1 MSISEQETNDVVQV
15 DGGSTEDQ
23 TEAFVGRLFEAGI
36 GAFEYL
42 TIYIGD
48 RLGLYRA
55 VEEAGNVTS
64 GELAAAA
71 GIAERYA
78 REWLEQQAAADIL
91 AVDDAAARAADRKY
105 SLPAAHAEALTNL
118 DSQASMAPFTRTFV
132 AAASVMPQL
141 LEAYRTG
148 GGVPWSAFGD
158 DMIES
163 QGDFN
168 RPWLQEQLGQEFLPA
183 IPDVHARLT
192 AEPPARVLDVGCGVG
207 WSSIAIAKAYPN
219 VRVDGFDPDEQSI
232 EIAHGLAR
240 DAGVDD
246 RVRFEVRDAAT
257 IGSEGPYD
265 LALVVEAIHDL
276 ARPVE
281 ILSAIHEALGPDGT
295 LLVSD
300 ERVAEQFTAPGD
312 EMERVMYAISLT
324 VCLPASLAEEPSAGT
339 GTVMRAGRLRDYA
352 TQAGFTDVEALPF
365 EPGLQRIYRLTP

>member
-1 MSISEQETNDVVQV
+1 MSEAVIDR
-15 DGGSTEDQ
+15 TE
-23 TEAFVGRLFEAGI
+23 EFVGRLFEAGI

-55 VEEAGNVTS
+55 VEQAGSVTS

-71 GIAERYA
+71 GIAERYG
-78 REWLEQQAAADIL
+78 REWLEQQAVAGIL
-91 AVDDAAARAADRKY
+91 EVDDPAAESSARRY

-118 DSQASMAPFTRTFV
+118 DSQASMAPFARTFV
-132 AAASVMPQL
+132 AAASIMPQL

-168 RPWLQEQLGQEFLPA
+168 RPWLIEQFGQEFLPA
-183 IPDVHARLT
+183 IPDVHARLS
-192 AEPPARVLDVGCGVG
+192 ADPPARVLDVACGVG
-207 WSSIAIAKAYPN
+207 WSAIAVAKAYPN
-219 VRVDGFDPDEQSI
+219 VRVDGFDPDAQSI
-232 EIAHGLAR
+232 GIARGLAR
-240 DAGVDD
+240 EAGLDD
-246 RVRFEVRDAAT
+246 RVRFEVSDAAA

-265 LALVVEAIHDL
+265 LALVIEAVHDL

-300 ERVAEQFTAPGD
+300 ERVADEFTAPGD
-312 EMERVMYAISLT
+312 EMERVMYAVSLT
-324 VCLPASLAEEPSAGT
+324 VCLPASLSEEPSAAT
-339 GTVMRAGRLRDYA
+339 GTVLRSGRLREFA
-352 TQAGFTDVEALPF
+352 TAAGFTDVEALPF
-365 EPGLQRIYRLTP
+365 EPGLQRFYRLTP